1 MKKPEWRVKGD
12 RMIQNMRD
20 FWLRIGLIQRVV
32 LLTIVIAA
40 VGAAV
45 LLTGWARKPSMA
57 LLYSGLESE
66 QASHIVEKIRDSGTA
81 YELRSGGTAVYVPE
95 ERVYSLRLEL
105 AGQGLPGGD
114 QRGYRILDE
123 EKIGTSPFT
132 QRLNYRRALE
142 GEIAK
147 SVQILENVVS
157 ARVHIVRPESTLF
170 AGQEKSSSATVILK
184 LKPGWR
190 LSPGNVAAIVH
201 MVSGSVENLKPD
213 AVVVVDSAGNLL
225 SGTYQDGVARGMGN
239 FLDFKTQH
247 EEYLSHKVEDMLAQ
261 VLGPGRATVR
271 VSCTIDNTNATSTVE
286 TYEPSAKVTTKEET
300 KSKSSTGG
308 APAEGAAAGSTKDET
323 NTTEYAVGRTV
334 KQEVLAPG
342 KITSTSVAAM
352 VDLSPPPPPAATASG
367 SAATPPAPTVKVA
380 DVELIIRSALGL
392 KETDSIKVVDT
403 PFSHATAADAPSAD
417 EEATTDKRAF
427 YLDIARNASL
437 GVLVLGALV
446 ALKIVTGGS
455 KKRSNLM
462 PVAGLPAGAA
472 GAALAGGGT
481 LALPPGAE
489 SDPALLRSRITAAL
503 QENPE
508 EVKRLFL
515 AWVEGEKGEV

>member
-1 MKKPEWRVKGD
+1 
-12 RMIQNMRD
+12 MIQNMRE
-20 FWLRIGLIQRVV
+20 FWLRIGLVQRVV
-32 LLTIVIAA
+32 LLTVVIAV
-40 VGAAV
+40 VGAGV

-57 LLYSGLESE
+57 LLYSGLEAE
-66 QASHIVEKIRDSGTA
+66 QASHIVEKVRDSGTV
-81 YELRSGGTAVYVPE
+81 YELRAGGTAVYVPE
-95 ERVYSLRLEL
+95 ERVYALRLEL
-105 AGQGLPGGD
+105 AGQGLPGTD

-147 SVQILENVVS
+147 SIQILENVVS
-157 ARVHIVRPESTLF
+157 ARVHIVRPDSTLF
-170 AGQEKSSSATVILK
+170 AGQDKSSSATVILK
-184 LKPGWR
+184 LRAGWHM
-190 LSPGNVAAIVH
+190 SPGNVAAIVH
-201 MVSGSVENLKPD
+201 MVSGAVENLKPD
-213 AVVVVDSAGNLL
+213 AVVVVDSTGSLL
-225 SGTYQDGVARGMGN
+225 SGTIQDGVTRGVGN

-271 VSCTIDNTNATSTVE
+271 VSCTIDNTGSTSSVE
-286 TYEPSAKVTTKEET
+286 TFEPSGKVTTKEET
-300 KSKSSTGG
+300 MSKSASGG
-308 APAEGAAAGSTKDET
+308 APADAAAGAGTTKEEK
-323 NTTEYAVGRTV
+323 NTTEYAVTRSV
-334 KQEVLAPG
+334 KQEVLTPG
-342 KITSTSVAAM
+342 KISSISVAAM
-352 VDLSPPPPPAATASG
+352 VDLSPPPPPAASATG
-367 SAATPPAPTVKVA
+367 SAATPPPAPTVKVT
-380 DVELIIRSALGL
+380 DVESIIRSALGL

-403 PFSHATAADAPSAD
+403 PFAHAATAADATAAD
-417 EEATTDKRAF
+417 EDAATDKRTF

-455 KKRSNLM
+455 KKKGTLAT
-462 PVAGLPAGAA
+462 AGLTAGA
-472 GAALAGGGT
+472 GAALAGGGGI
-481 LALPPGAE
+481 LSLPPGAE